1 MLTSHVIQNLRENP
15 DFTTIF
21 FFCNSH
27 TDRADLCSQI
37 LRTLI
42 LELLRSQPYLTS
54 HIFEHYARQGRTPS
68 LGQIKKLLP
77 DLLSAVSS
85 VRIVIDGLDECQ
97 EKDQKAILT
106 ELLSAVKTS
115 TSPCKILVSSRAETF
130 ISKALRK
137 RPTISLTEKREREKV
152 DEDIQEYVRHSLM
165 ALRDTFLG
173 TLVDDVERT
182 VVRKAQGKCRN
193 ACHQEAKTNLFATRN
208 VPLGA
213 PCDLGTLRQGKR
225 L

>member
-1 MLTSHVIQNLRENP
+1 MLTSHVIENLRENP

-27 TDRADLCSQI
+27 TDKTDLCSHV

-42 LELLRSQPYLTS
+42 LELLRSQRHLTS
-54 HIFEHYARQGRTPS
+54 HIFEQYARQGRTPS

-85 VRIVIDGLDECQ
+85 VRIAIDGLDECL

-106 ELLSAVKTS
+106 ELLSAVKAS
-115 TSPCKILVSSRAETF
+115 TSPCKIFVSSRAETF
-130 ISKALRK
+130 ISKVLRQ
-137 RPTISLTEKREREKV
+137 RPTISLTEKMEKVKV

-165 ALRDTFLG
+165 GLRDTFTG
-173 TLVDDVERT
+173 ELVDDVERT
-182 VVRKAQGKCRN
+182 VVRKAQGKCQSAYYIPKN
-193 ACHQEAKTNLFATRN
+193 NLFRN
-208 VPLGA
+208 KECSSGRAL
-213 PCDLGTLRQGKR
+213 
-225 L
+225 

>member
-21 FFCNSH
+21 FFCNSY

-42 LELLRSQPYLTS
+42 LELLRSQPQLTS
-54 HIFEHYARQGRTPS
+54 HILEYYARQGRTLS
-68 LGQIKKLLP
+68 LRQIKKLLP

-97 EKDQKAILT
+97 EEDQKSILT

-115 TSPCKILVSSRAETF
+115 TSPCKIFVSSRAETF

-137 RPTISLTEKREREKV
+137 RPTISLTERREREKV
-152 DEDIQEYVRHSLM
+152 DEDIQEYVKHSMM
-165 ALRDTFLG
+165 ALRDTFPD

-182 VVRKAQGKCRN
+182 VVRKAQGKYRN
-193 ACHQEAKTNLFATRN
+193 SYHQEAKPNVLTTRN
-208 VPLGA
+208 VPMGT
-213 PCDLGTLRQGKR
+213 PCDPGTLRQGKR
-225 L
+225 P

>member
-1 MLTSHVIQNLRENP
+1 VLTSHVIQHLRETP
-15 DFTTIF
+15 DFTTVF

-42 LELLRSQPYLTS
+42 LELLRSQPHLTS

-106 ELLSAVKTS
+106 ELLSAVRTS
-115 TSPCKILVSSRAETF
+115 TSPCKIFVSSRAETF
-130 ISKALRK
+130 ISKALQK
-137 RPTISLTEKREREKV
+137 RPTISLTEKAERQKV
-152 DEDIQEYVRHSLM
+152 NEDIQEYVRHSLM
-165 ALRDTFLG
+165 ALRETFLS

-182 VVRKAQGKCRN
+182 VVRKAQGKYRN
-193 ACHQEAKTNLFATRN
+193 ACYETKTNSIVTRN

-213 PCDLGTLRQGKR
+213 PRDLRALK
-225 L
+225 